1 MLYNKE
7 DYIFASSSARGKAKN
22 LLDAKAVA
30 KMASA
35 KSKQEAIRVLAEL
48 GYDTEETNKSGD
60 SGFVDRMLSL
70 ELTKAYRQ
78 VILTLPNQ
86 HALDTLLL
94 VYDYHNIKALIKGEM
109 ADQDPSDSIIDIGT
123 IPKDTLIHM
132 IKERDFVTMSFMMK
146 SAIQYTL
153 ESFAKSKD
161 PQHIDFILDR
171 ACYLNMKAEAVKSGC
186 PFLQDYVILLI
197 DTINLKTFAR
207 IREMK
212 ADWLAFN
219 KVFLPG
225 GKIAES
231 LFVGGFEEDYAHF
244 AEKLKPYHNFEEVMT
259 KGGIQLSETGRFT
272 ELERLCD
279 DAIMNFATKAKFA
292 PYGLEVPAAYLIAK
306 EGEIRLVRIIL
317 AAIDQGLTNEQLA
330 SRVRRTYV

>member
-1 MLYNKE
+1 MSYNRE
-7 DYIFASSSARGKAKN
+7 DYIFASSCARGKEKN
-22 LLDAKAVA
+22 LLDAKAIA
-30 KMASA
+30 RMTGA
-35 KSKQEAIRVLAEL
+35 KSKQEAIRILAEM
-48 GYDTEETNKSGD
+48 GYDTEDANKGGD
-60 SGFVDRMLSL
+60 SGFVDRMLSS
-70 ELTKAYRQ
+70 ELMKVYRQ
-78 VILTLPNQ
+78 IILTLPNQ

-94 VYDYHNIKALIKGEM
+94 VYDYHNIKAFIKGEM

-123 IPKDTLIHM
+123 IPKEFLAHM
-132 IKERDFVTMSFMMK
+132 IKERDFITMSFMMK

-161 PQHIDFILDR
+161 PQHIDFIMDR

-186 PFLQDYVILLI
+186 QFLEDYVTLLI

-231 LFVGGFEEDYAHF
+231 LFVGGFDEDYAHF
-244 AEKLKPYHNFEEVMT
+244 AEKLKPYHTFEDVMT
-259 KGGIQLSETGRFT
+259 KGGMQLSETGRFT

-279 DAIMNFATKAKFA
+279 DAVMSFASNAKYV
-292 PYGLEVPAAYLIAK
+292 PYGLDVPAAYLIAK

-317 AAIDQGLTNEQLA
+317 AAIDQGLTSEQLA